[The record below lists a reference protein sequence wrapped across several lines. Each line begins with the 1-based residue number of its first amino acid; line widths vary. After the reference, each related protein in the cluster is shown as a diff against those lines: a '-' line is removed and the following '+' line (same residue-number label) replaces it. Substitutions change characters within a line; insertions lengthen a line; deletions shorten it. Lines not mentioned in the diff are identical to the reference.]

1 MKTTI
6 RWVIPWMTAVA
17 VMGLGCSKEETKS
30 EAPPAK
36 SASAKSAP
44 EVPSTPPPP
53 PAPAPPT
60 PRVDCPKGST
70 GEGTFDKPCEASGT
84 DRKME
89 VTWTGKI
96 DDQGPKFRVVN
107 KTKSAILHG
116 KVVVYYYD
124 KAGKQLEIPTSEG
137 STNTS
142 PKLFQTCSG
151 TIFAGAVKPEET
163 IFVYFSC
170 AKKAKVPEGTKAIEA
185 EIQTVGFGDETE
197 KAVSF
202 YWRNSELAPDTRP
215 KGGIKPKKK

>member
-70 GEGTFDKPCEASGT
+70 
-84 DRKME
+84 
-89 VTWTGKI
+89 
-96 DDQGPKFRVVN
+96 
-107 KTKSAILHG
+107 
-116 KVVVYYYD
+116 
-124 KAGKQLEIPTSEG
+124 
-137 STNTS
+137 
-142 PKLFQTCSG
+142 
-151 TIFAGAVKPEET
+151 
-163 IFVYFSC
+163 
-170 AKKAKVPEGTKAIEA
+170 
-185 EIQTVGFGDETE
+185 
-197 KAVSF
+197 
-202 YWRNSELAPDTRP
+202 
-215 KGGIKPKKK
+215 